1 MSERF
6 PDAIAALPLVAVLR
20 GVVPER
26 AAAVSCALVTGG
38 FTALEVTLN
47 SDRALESISIM
58 KAAVP
63 AHVAVGA
70 GTVLSV
76 AEAGNAVEAGAEF
89 LVMPNLNEAV
99 MRAGRNAKV
108 GLMPG
113 VFTPSEA
120 FSALEMGASVLKL
133 FPADAFGVAGLRAL
147 RAVLPKARGLIYPTS
162 GIDVDTMAGWV
173 DAGADG
179 FGIGGSVFKPSFSDD
194 EIEVRAR
201 TLVSK
206 CRQLMGIGS

>member
-6 PDAIAALPLVAVLR
+6 LESIAAVPLVAVLR

-26 AAAVSCALVTGG
+26 AAAVSCALVKGG

-47 SDRALESISIM
+47 SERAMESIAIM

-63 AHVAVGA
+63 ARVAVGA

-76 AEAGNAVEAGAEF
+76 ADAVSAVKAGAEF
-89 LVMPNLNEAV
+89 LVMPNLNESV
-99 MRAGRNAKV
+99 LRAGREARV

-120 FSALEMGASVLKL
+120 FRALEMGASVLKL
-133 FPADAFGVAGLRAL
+133 FPADALGFAGLRAL
-147 RAVLPKARGLIYPTS
+147 RAVLPRTRGLIYPTS
-162 GIDVDTMAGWV
+162 GIDIDTMAGWV

-179 FGIGGSVFKPSFSDD
+179 FGLGGALFKPTFSDD
-194 EIEVRAR
+194 EIEARAIA
-201 TLVSK
+201 LVSTCK
-206 CRQLMGIGS
+206 QLMEGRS